1 MDSYRDCL
9 ADNNMQLLLQQKYH
23 SLDTGSYHSN
33 MSTDDTANSYKPTSI
48 MQFNELTKSKRRQVK
63 NACVN
68 CQKACKKCDDG
79 RPCQRCIKYNL
90 TETCQD
96 SIRKERKKGV
106 KRGPYKRIHSQQSQD
121 KTSKKMMKSRN
132 VNRISSVTDNVGSS
146 DGVYPQNSSVLPK
159 HNKCNQTENSV
170 TPPPPPPPIA
180 ICSSQNTISSRLA
193 VSPPYHLNPSSS
205 MACNNTNANII
216 NDYSFTKIDN
226 YGFNLMPSPTNQSLT
241 MTSNSSSP
249 QQHNLSGSLETNYL
263 DMFSFYNNVIQH
275 EQNDPSIYRTPSNSP
290 ATYSAGN
297 SELVIDFPWTQPPL
311 SKSIFQN
318 SFHS

>member
-1 MDSYRDCL
+1 
-9 ADNNMQLLLQQKYH
+9 
-23 SLDTGSYHSN
+23 
-33 MSTDDTANSYKPTSI
+33 MSTEDTANSYKSTSI

-63 NACVN
+63 NAC
-68 CQKACKKCDDG
+68 
-79 RPCQRCIKYNL
+79 
-90 TETCQD
+90 ETCQD

-170 TPPPPPPPIA
+170 TPPPPPPPPIA

-205 MACNNTNANII
+205 MDYNNTNNNII
-216 NDYSFTKIDN
+216 NDYSFAKIDN
-226 YGFNLMPSPTNQSLT
+226 YGFNIMPSPTNQSLT
-241 MTSNSSSP
+241 MTSNGSSP

-290 ATYSAGN
+290 AMYSAGN
-297 SELVIDFPWTQPPL
+297 SELVIDLPWTQPPL
-311 SKSIFQN
+311 SKSKFQN